1 MAWLLKRDGMA
12 LQPEQR
18 RGAKTV
24 FREVDPRVDPAH
36 APLTQ
41 EQLVAL
47 GEARLRF
54 GRILRAAHAAHRAFV
69 GLLLSG
75 VITTLLAVWGG
86 FHFWAFVMGAWMIV
100 AGIIEYVGAERIRRL
115 RKNALRIL
123 RMNQLLLGIMFIL
136 IGCWWMLEVKL
147 GRQDASLRRMVG
159 SLSGADMGISTARF
173 MQLAHLC
180 LYVAYGSIAAFGLI
194 AQGGM
199 FLYYTWR
206 DQQLQ
211 AYLAE
216 TPEWIIGL
224 ESR

>member
-1 MAWLLKRDGMA
+1 MA
-12 LQPEQR
+12 LQPEQH
-18 RGAKTV
+18 GSGNTIS
-24 FREVDPRVDPAH
+24 REVYPKVDPAH

-115 RKNALRIL
+115 RKNVFRIL

-147 GRQDASLRRMVG
+147 GWQDAPIRRMAG
-159 SLSGADMGISTARF
+159 SLSGAGMGISTARF

-211 AYLAE
+211 AYLDE
-216 TPEWIIGL
+216 TPAWIIEL